1 MKLLFDQNLSY
12 RIVVKIL
19 EIFPESS
26 HLAALKL
33 DTSPD
38 LEVWT
43 YAREH
48 GYTIVTKDSDFNEL
62 TTYYGFPPHVIWL
75 RAGNSSV
82 EHNVQLLLRHAER
95 IIEIINNNET
105 GIIEV
110 LG

>member
-12 RIVVKIL
+12 RIVAKVL
-19 EIFPESS
+19 ENFPESS
-26 HLAALKL
+26 
-33 DTSPD
+33 
-38 LEVWT
+38 
-43 YAREH
+43 
-48 GYTIVTKDSDFNEL
+48 
-62 TTYYGFPPHVIWL
+62 HVIWL

-82 EHNVQLLLRHAER
+82 EHNVQLLLRHAKR